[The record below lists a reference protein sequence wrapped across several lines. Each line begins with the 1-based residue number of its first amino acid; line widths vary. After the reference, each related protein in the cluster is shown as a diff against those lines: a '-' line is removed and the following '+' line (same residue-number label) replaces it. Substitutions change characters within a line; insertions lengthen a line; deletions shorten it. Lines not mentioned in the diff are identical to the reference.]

1 MSENS
6 WLRIL
11 IFLFTSP
18 KLPIQNRKGLGLSL
32 IALMLL
38 MLGAVAEAQQ
48 PGKIFRIG
56 YLSSNSLAAMSTRT
70 EGFRQGLRELGYEEG
85 KNIVIEWRYAEGK
98 LDRVPGLAAELVRLK
113 VDVIVSAGGNATASI
128 TKEATNTIPIVVTN
142 VADPVGSGFAASLAR
157 PGANITGLAAITFDL
172 AGKRLELVGEAFPKV
187 SRVAVLL
194 DPQDA
199 SKIVE
204 LKEAQAAAKTLG
216 LKLHAI
222 EVRSPS
228 DFERA
233 FKTVTRDR
241 AGVLLV
247 LGSAVT
253 NTGRKAIA
261 EMATK
266 NRLPTMW
273 AESGVMDAG
282 GLMSYGP
289 NYADLFRRAA
299 IYVDKI
305 LKGAKPADLPVEQ
318 PKKFEFVIN
327 LKTANQIGVT
337 IPPNVLARADKVIK

>member
-11 IFLFTSP
+11 WFLFTRP

-38 MLGAVAEAQQ
+38 MLGAMAEAQQ

-216 LKLHAI
+216 LKVQAI
-222 EVRSPS
+222 EVRSAS

-327 LKTANQIGVT
+327 LKTAHQIGVT
-337 IPPNVLARADKVIK
+337 IPPNVLARADRVIK